1 MADTDGREEE
11 KSGSERKGVSRRDF
25 LKMAGVAGATIGLA
39 GGLGGLAAACG
50 EEKTTT
56 TAGGVSTTVSA
67 GAEKGRE
74 IKIGFVSPI
83 TGDIASF
90 GVPDRYCMERAQEAI
105 GDGIVCGDNKL
116 HPVTIKLADSQS
128 DTARAAAVTGDLIN
142 NDKVDIIVTA
152 SSPDTVC
159 PVADQ
164 AEALQT
170 PCISNDSPWQAYV
183 ATRAAGDLSATF
195 KWTYH
200 TFWGL
205 EDVQANFLDIWS
217 QVDTNKKLAGM
228 FSNDADGQA
237 WQEGWE
243 PVLADASVGLTATVP
258 SAFTLGTEDFSTQ
271 IAEFKKQGCEI
282 GLGVFIPPD
291 FTTFWKS
298 AMQQG
303 WKPKIA
309 SFGKALLFP
318 ESVASVGDVGNGL
331 TTEVWWTPSHPF
343 KSSLSGETCQ
353 EFADE
358 YSRRGD
364 GRQWTQPLL
373 HYIVFELAVDA
384 LKRATNP
391 EDKSSILEA
400 IKATKLD
407 TIGGLIDFTAPV
419 SPPGP
424 PWTTGPQRVHENVYK
439 TPLVGGQWR
448 KGTTYPFELTIVTDA
463 GAKGVGIPVQDKVQ
477 PLG

>member
-1 MADTDGREEE
+1 M
-11 KSGSERKGVSRRDF
+11 
-25 LKMAGVAGATIGLA
+25 
-39 GGLGGLAAACG
+39 
-50 EEKTTT
+50 
-56 TAGGVSTTVSA
+56 
-67 GAEKGRE
+67 
-74 IKIGFVSPI
+74 
-83 TGDIASF
+83 
-90 GVPDRYCMERAQEAI
+90 
-105 GDGIVCGDNKL
+105 
-116 HPVTIKLADSQS
+116 
-128 DTARAAAVTGDLIN
+128 
-142 NDKVDIIVTA
+142 
-152 SSPDTVC
+152 
-159 PVADQ
+159 
-164 AEALQT
+164 
-170 PCISNDSPWQAYV
+170 
-183 ATRAAGDLSATF
+183 
-195 KWTYH
+195 
-200 TFWGL
+200 
-205 EDVQANFLDIWS
+205 
-217 QVDTNKKLAGM
+217 
-228 FSNDADGQA
+228 
-237 WQEGWE
+237 
-243 PVLADASVGLTATVP
+243 
-258 SAFTLGTEDFSTQ
+258 
-271 IAEFKKQGCEI
+271 
-282 GLGVFIPPD
+282 
-291 FTTFWKS
+291 
-298 AMQQG
+298 
-303 WKPKIA
+303 
-309 SFGKALLFP
+309 
-318 ESVASVGDVGNGL
+318 GDVGNGL

-424 PWTTGPQRVHENVYK
+424 PWTTEAAAPVHENVYK